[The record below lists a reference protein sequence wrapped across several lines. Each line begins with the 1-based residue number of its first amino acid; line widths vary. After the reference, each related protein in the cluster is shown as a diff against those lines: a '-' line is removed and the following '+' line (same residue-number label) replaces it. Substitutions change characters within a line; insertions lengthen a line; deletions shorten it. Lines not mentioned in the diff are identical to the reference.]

1 MNEMKMFMTKKHLGH
16 VFHRA
21 SGSIP
26 HRQPRFGRQQVT
38 RSKVPHFVLRLGTS
52 PSLKILIQGDFLV
65 KKSSQQRK
73 S

>member
-26 HRQPRFGRQQVT
+26 HRQPRCSRQQVT
-38 RSKVPHFVLRLGTS
+38 RSTVPHFVLRLGTY
-52 PSLKILIQGDFLV
+52 PSLKIFIRGDFFG
-65 KKSSQQRK
+65 KKGSKQRK
-73 S
+73 G